1 MHSHGHTFTLH
12 STPVLCLL
20 GFTSKNSKN
29 QNALTHGLKV
39 LNVKKHP
46 LWASRSSG
54 EPSLTITNLNG
65 NVGCII
71 LLH

>member
-1 MHSHGHTFTLH
+1 MHSHGHKFTLH

-20 GFTSKNSKN
+20 EFTSKNSKN

-46 LWASRSSG
+46 LRASRSSG

-65 NVGCII
+65 NVDCII

>member
-46 LWASRSSG
+46 LRASRSSG

-65 NVGCII
+65 NVDCII